1 MSFLYSHGYWIPAP
15 LGDKLGKLIIGFTQC
30 YAVCAHVCLRERL
43 NRYPMMPK
51 LHMIYHSGLR
61 VVSEATRGRFV
72 ISPLA
77 TSVQQQEDYIGKPA
91 RLSRRVTATRLLHR
105 RVMDRLLIC
114 TMFALKAADKDD
126 RGLDVAWAGKTQGNY
141 IIYSMYYC
149 VLSWNVLFH
158 ALLHMLHLS
167 LAPDWW
173 RSWRRWN
180 IMGSGDGGWHNIR
193 MDMVVPIQSPKT
205 AGSFFFLKGVFINQ
219 GRALTTNMI
228 WIYFCIPPGSRL
240 LFRYCLNTV

>member
-1 MSFLYSHGYWIPAP
+1 MNAAMSFLYSHGYWIPAP
-15 LGDKLGKLIIGFTQC
+15 LGDQLGKLIIGFTQC

-126 RGLDVAWAGKTQGNY
+126 PGLDVA
-141 IIYSMYYC
+141 
-149 VLSWNVLFH
+149 
-158 ALLHMLHLS
+158 
-167 LAPDWW
+167 
-173 RSWRRWN
+173 
-180 IMGSGDGGWHNIR
+180 
-193 MDMVVPIQSPKT
+193 
-205 AGSFFFLKGVFINQ
+205 
-219 GRALTTNMI
+219 
-228 WIYFCIPPGSRL
+228 
-240 LFRYCLNTV
+240 